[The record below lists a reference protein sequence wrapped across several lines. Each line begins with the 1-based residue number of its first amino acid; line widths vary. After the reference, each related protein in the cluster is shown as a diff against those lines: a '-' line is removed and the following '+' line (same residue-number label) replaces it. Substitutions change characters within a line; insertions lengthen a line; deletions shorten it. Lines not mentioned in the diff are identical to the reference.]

1 MKILF
6 LAMCWLWQDPIP
18 DPVPLP
24 PTPASQDPVAS
35 IEVVNSAGEPVVGEI
50 GVGQMVILKSDKAKH
65 ANVEG
70 SLTWIIEPQLQ
81 TFTADGGKTIIV
93 NTGLK
98 PEVLRIMQI
107 VSSLNGKNTYQ
118 RISIRIGQGPQ
129 PPPKP
134 DDPKVDPPPVDPNPQ
149 PNPTPKFG
157 QLKVLIIEET
167 GSRGELPSAQI
178 GIFTSVAI
186 REYTDKA
193 CSKTGNNPDFRVYDK
208 DVSVASEPEW
218 IQKAFKEPRQDL
230 PWILISNGVTGFSG
244 PLPEDSAKTLELLK
258 KYGGAE

>member
-24 PTPASQDPVAS
+24 PAPAPQDPVAS

-81 TFTADGGKTIIV
+81 TFSADGGKTIIV

-118 RISIRIGQGPQ
+118 RISI
-129 PPPKP
+129 
-134 DDPKVDPPPVDPNPQ
+134 V
-149 PNPTPKFG
+149 
-157 QLKVLIIEET
+157 QLLDACR
-167 GSRGELPSAQI
+167 SRFRRHVVVVFSTLEQ
-178 GIFTSVAI
+178 
-186 REYTDKA
+186 
-193 CSKTGNNPDFRVYDK
+193 TGNERSDK
-208 DVSVASEPEW
+208 RD
-218 IQKAFKEPRQDL
+218 
-230 PWILISNGVTGFSG
+230 
-244 PLPEDSAKTLELLK
+244 
-258 KYGGAE
+258 